1 MSRETTVWTP
11 RSAVRFLAWRVEE
24 QAQREQVPLSQP
36 ERKMLLFSEVEE
48 PETAAGIT
56 EAFGEQEDDKYETK
70 VSGLL
75 KRAHDYDCEHGQEQ
89 AWDDALTALRGADY
103 YILVMASQAGI
114 RPSQAGIRPS
124 QAGIRSPRPPGDTL
138 KLLLTA
144 IAVVI
149 IALPLGF
156 LMMTYGPGAWKRF
169 EHRFLPNEFAHWVFF
184 VLCVAAV
191 WRLGKLIE
199 KTDLVGKLVKRF
211 GSKARAGE

>member
-1 MSRETTVWTP
+1 MSRETTVRTP

-48 PETAAGIT
+48 PETAAEIT

-75 KRAHDYDCEHGQEQ
+75 KRAHDYDCQHGQEQ

-114 RPSQAGIRPS
+114 RPSQAGIRPT
-124 QAGIRSPRPPGDTL
+124 RPPGDTL

-156 LMMTYGPGAWKRF
+156 LIMVYGPDTWKRF
-169 EHRFLPNEFAHWVFF
+169 EHRFLPNDSAHWVFF

-191 WRLGKLIE
+191 WGLGKLIE
-199 KTDLVGKLVKRF
+199 KTDLVGRLVKRF